1 LERER
6 IPDERRRKL
15 EEINGGALRTG
26 AARTSAAGRQGGKG
40 DRSLL
45 PVGPEGCSAQKAP
58 VPFSSTAR
66 LEDLIAGETA
76 GTPEQP
82 FFLIQRDLGELF
94 ARAEELTSEFR
105 DVWVKGRHSLS
116 DEETAHGWREIIE
129 SDPTRL
135 LFLDIE
141 TLGLTATPVFLVGMM
156 SLEADDDSRPRGE
169 KGVRTL
175 KPFGPKGAGHKRV
188 LTPFSPRF
196 RIRQLFA
203 RNYSEE
209 PHLLAHLATTLREDH
224 ILVTYNGKTFDWP
237 YLCDRAVYHSVSL
250 AQGAGHMDLLK
261 EARRRWRDV
270 LPNCQL
276 QTLEYHVSGRRRVGD
291 LSGSMIPDAYHR
303 YVKTGDARPM
313 LDVIHHNA
321 LDLVTM
327 AELMLFIL
335 QGGDLTWE

>member
-1 LERER
+1 M
-6 IPDERRRKL
+6 IPDELRRKL
-15 EEINGGALRTG
+15 EEINRGPLTTGRT
-26 AARTSAAGRQGGKG
+26 RTSVAGRPGNPIGTERAG
-40 DRSLL
+40 E
-45 PVGPEGCSAQKAP
+45 PV
-58 VPFSSTAR
+58 R
-66 LEDLIAGETA
+66 LEDLIAGETV
-76 GTPEQP
+76 GTGREGS
-82 FFLIQRDLGELF
+82 FYLIQRDLGELF
-94 ARAEELTSEFR
+94 ARAEELTGEFR
-105 DVWVKGRHSLS
+105 DVWVKGRYSLS

-129 SDPTRL
+129 TDPARL

-156 SLEADDDSRPRGE
+156 SLEADG
-169 KGVRTL
+169 
-175 KPFGPKGAGHKRV
+175 GHKGK
-188 LTPFSPRF
+188 SGAPRF

-209 PHLLAHLATTLREDH
+209 PHLLAHLAKTLRDDH
-224 ILVTYNGKTFDWP
+224 ILVTYNGKSFDWP
-237 YLCDRAVYHSVSL
+237 YLCDRAVYHSVSMVNEP
-250 AQGAGHMDLLK
+250 GHLDLLK
-261 EARRRWRDV
+261 EARRRWRNV

-291 LSGSMIPDAYHR
+291 LPGSMIPDAYHR

-335 QGGDLTWE
+335 QGGDLAWE